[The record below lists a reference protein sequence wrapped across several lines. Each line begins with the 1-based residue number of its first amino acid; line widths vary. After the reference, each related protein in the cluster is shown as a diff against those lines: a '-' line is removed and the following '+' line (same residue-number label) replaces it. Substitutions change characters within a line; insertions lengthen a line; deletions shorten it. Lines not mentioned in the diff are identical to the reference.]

1 MSRNTAFLSKME
13 DLVKQVVSY
22 HNIPCYLIDSKVET
36 HTNAYGEN
44 ANIPVVRIVGFFED
58 TISKV
63 TLLLNNEFELRELQD
78 AATPADAF
86 TSTGKTYQAGLKAN
100 RLELPEY
107 KILAPHKF
115 EIRVSSI
122 LQDVYTAMQKG
133 LSNGAPTLPDNVK
146 RDFYRVGAFL
156 EMADLEFVK
165 MRDNVSKA
173 TGNPATAPAT
183 QPVPDIPQAP
193 RDTYVAA
200 EPQPAPATQPEPQ
213 VENPFKDQLNG
224 IEDKT
229 NLETVDMSVDSFNSL
244 AVGIN
249 NIEQKD
255 EAADDRFLDLLTE
268 EKPAEE
274 KASSDGVALNIDNI
288 ETFNMN
294 VNGLIERN
302 TEIVRE
308 PVKEEAKEEL
318 PAGPVDENSQ
328 LTEAMLKDFVK
339 SSKLVK
345 EIDSLIAERAGAK
358 INDEIDIEGDVDRL
372 RFLKVLTLKQLTE
385 RLTENKEEIVAFAE
399 KWIGKDNGGSFD
411 SGICLFYLEYLL
423 VGKKND
429 PAFAVE
435 YVLKFISDNDYSA
448 RYIIPTY
455 NSIRHADQPT
465 SSFAHLTL
473 K

>member
-1 MSRNTAFLSKME
+1 M
-13 DLVKQVVSY
+13 KQVVSY
-22 HNIPCYLIDSKVET
+22 HNIPCYLIDSTVEM

-44 ANIPVVRIVGFFED
+44 VNIPVVRIVGFFED

-63 TLLLNNEFELRELQD
+63 TLLLNNEFELRELKD

-86 TSTGKTYQAGLKAN
+86 TSTGKTYQAGLKQN
-100 RLELPEY
+100 RLDLPEY

-133 LSNGAPTLPDNVK
+133 LSNGGATLPDNVK

-165 MRDNVSKA
+165 MRDNAAKA
-173 TGNPATAPAT
+173 AGTAAPAPAPQVT
-183 QPVPDIPQAP
+183 PEIPQAT
-193 RDTYVAA
+193 RDTYIAPDPAPVTVKE
-200 EPQPAPATQPEPQ
+200 EPQAQ
-213 VENPFKDQLNG
+213 NPFIEQAKAL
-224 IEDKT
+224 EDKT
-229 NLETVDMSVDSFNSL
+229 NIETMDMSVDSFNSL

-255 EAADDRFLDLLTE
+255 EAANDGFIDLLTE
-268 EKPAEE
+268 EKPAQNNAPAE
-274 KASSDGVALNIDNI
+274 GVALNIDNI

-294 VNGLIERN
+294 VNGLVERT
-302 TEIVRE
+302 TEIVRDTDKQE
-308 PVKEEAKEEL
+308 KQEEI
-318 PAGPVDENSQ
+318 AGPADENAQ
-328 LTEAMLKDFVK
+328 LTEPMLKEFVK
-339 SSKLVK
+339 TSKLVK
-345 EIDSLIAERAGAK
+345 EIDGQIADRAGAK

-455 NSIRHADQPT
+455 NSIRHADAPA

>member
-1 MSRNTAFLSKME
+1 M
-13 DLVKQVVSY
+13 KQVVSY
-22 HNIPCYLIDSKVET
+22 HNIPCYLIDSKVEM
-36 HTNAYGEN
+36 HTNTYGEN
-44 ANIPVVRIVGFFED
+44 VNIPVVRIVGFFED

-63 TLLLNNEFELRELQD
+63 TYLLNNEFELRELKD

-86 TSTGKTYQAGLKAN
+86 TSTGKTYQAGLKPN
-100 RLELPEY
+100 RLDLPEY

-115 EIRVSSI
+115 EIRVTSI

-133 LSNGAPTLPDNVK
+133 LSNGGATLPDNVK

-165 MRDNVSKA
+165 MRDNVAKA
-173 TGNPATAPAT
+173 AGAPAATTGPSAAPEIPQATRDTLFAAEPAAPAT
-183 QPVPDIPQAP
+183 PREEPQA
-193 RDTYVAA
+193 
-200 EPQPAPATQPEPQ
+200 
-213 VENPFKDQLNG
+213 ENPFIEQVKAA
-224 IEDKT
+224 EDKT
-229 NLETVDMSVDSFNSL
+229 SLETMDMSVDSFNSL

-249 NIEQKD
+249 NIENKED
-255 EAADDRFLDLLTE
+255 IADDSYIDLLTE
-268 EKPAEE
+268 ERTVDVSEKTAPGAPAE
-274 KASSDGVALNIDNI
+274 GVALNIDNI

-294 VNGLIERN
+294 VNGLVERT
-302 TEIVRE
+302 TEIIRDADKDE
-308 PVKEEAKEEL
+308 KKEEEK
-318 PAGPVDENSQ
+318 AGPADENSQ
-328 LTEAMLKDFVK
+328 LTEPMLKDFVK
-339 SSKLVK
+339 GSKLVK
-345 EIDSLIAERAGAK
+345 EIDAQIADRAGAR

-372 RFLKVLTLKQLTE
+372 RFLKVFTLKQLAE
-385 RLTENKEEIVAFAE
+385 RLTENKDEIVAFAE

-455 NSIRHADQPT
+455 NSIRHSEQPVST
-465 SSFAHLTL
+465 FAHLTL

>member
-1 MSRNTAFLSKME
+1 M
-13 DLVKQVVSY
+13 KQVVNY
-22 HNIPCYLIDSKVET
+22 HNIPCYLIDSKVEM
-36 HTNAYGEN
+36 HTNTYGEN
-44 ANIPVVRIVGFFED
+44 VNIPVVRIVGFFED

-63 TLLLNNEFELRELQD
+63 TYLLNNEFELRELKD

-86 TSTGKTYQAGLKAN
+86 TSTGKTYQAGLKPN
-100 RLELPEY
+100 RLDLPEY

-115 EIRVSSI
+115 EIRVTSI

-133 LSNGAPTLPDNVK
+133 LSNGGATLPDNVK

-165 MRDNVSKA
+165 MRDNVAKA
-173 TGNPATAPAT
+173 AGTPAATTGPSAAPE
-183 QPVPDIPQAP
+183 IPQAT
-193 RDTYVAA
+193 RDTLFTA
-200 EPQPAPATQPEPQ
+200 EPVAPVTPREEPQ
-213 VENPFKDQLNG
+213 AENPFIEQVKAA
-224 IEDKT
+224 EDKT
-229 NLETVDMSVDSFNSL
+229 SLETMDMSVDSFNSL

-249 NIEQKD
+249 NIENKD
-255 EAADDRFLDLLTE
+255 DIADDSYIDLLTE
-268 EKPAEE
+268 EKTVEVSEKAGAGAPAE
-274 KASSDGVALNIDNI
+274 GVALNIDNI

-294 VNGLIERN
+294 VNGLVERT
-302 TEIVRE
+302 TEIIRDADRDE
-308 PVKEEAKEEL
+308 KKEEEK
-318 PAGPVDENSQ
+318 AGPADENSQ
-328 LTEAMLKDFVK
+328 LTEPMLKDFVK
-339 SSKLVK
+339 GSKLVK
-345 EIDSLIAERAGAK
+345 EIDAQIAERAGAK

-372 RFLKVLTLKQLTE
+372 RFLKVFTLKQLAE
-385 RLTENKEEIVAFAE
+385 RLTENKDEIVAFAE

-455 NSIRHADQPT
+455 NSIRHSDQPV

>member
-13 DLVKQVVSY
+13 DLVKQVVNY

-36 HTNAYGEN
+36 HSNAYGEN
-44 ANIPVVRIVGFFED
+44 VSIPVVRIVGFFED

-63 TLLLNNEFELRELQD
+63 TLLLNSEFELRELKD

-86 TSTGKTYQAGLKAN
+86 TSTGKTYQAGLKQN

-133 LSNGAPTLPDNVK
+133 LSNGGGALPDNVK

-165 MRDNVSKA
+165 MRDNAAKTTQTDVIPAAPQVAPEIPTA
-173 TGNPATAPAT
+173 TRETYAAPE
-183 QPVPDIPQAP
+183 PVAPVAVKEEPQA
-193 RDTYVAA
+193 
-200 EPQPAPATQPEPQ
+200 
-213 VENPFKDQLNG
+213 ENPFIEQLRAA
-224 IEDKT
+224 EDKT
-229 NLETVDMSVDSFNSL
+229 SLETMDMTVDSFNSL

-255 EAADDRFLDLLTE
+255 EAANDNFIDLLTE
-268 EKPAEE
+268 EKTTQNNAPSE
-274 KASSDGVALNIDNI
+274 GVSLNIDNI

-294 VNGLIERN
+294 VNGLADRA
-302 TEIVRE
+302 TEFARDTD
-308 PVKEEAKEEL
+308 KEEKQEEIAE
-318 PAGPVDENSQ
+318 PADENAQ
-328 LTEAMLKDFVK
+328 LTEPMLKDFVR
-339 SSKLVK
+339 SSRLVK
-345 EIDSLIAERAGAK
+345 EIDGQIADRAGAK

-372 RFLKVLTLKQLTE
+372 RFLKVFSLKQLAE

-455 NSIRHADQPT
+455 NSIRHADAPV

>member
-1 MSRNTAFLSKME
+1 
-13 DLVKQVVSY
+13 VKQVVSY
-22 HNIPCYLIDSKVET
+22 HNIPCYLIDSKVEM

-44 ANIPVVRIVGFFED
+44 VNIPVVRIVSFFED

-63 TLLLNNEFELRELQD
+63 TLLLNNEFELRELKD
-78 AATPADAF
+78 APTPADAF
-86 TSTGKTYQAGLKAN
+86 TSTGKTYQVGLKQN
-100 RLELPEY
+100 RLDLPEY

-133 LSNGAPTLPDNVK
+133 LRNGGATLPDSVK

-156 EMADLEFVK
+156 EMADMEFVK
-165 MRDNVSKA
+165 MRDNAAKA
-173 TGNPATAPAT
+173 AGTHTPASAPLAAPEIPEAT
-183 QPVPDIPQAP
+183 RETYVTPEPAAVAVKEEPQA
-193 RDTYVAA
+193 
-200 EPQPAPATQPEPQ
+200 
-213 VENPFKDQLNG
+213 ENPF
-224 IEDKT
+224 IEQAKALEEKT
-229 NLETVDMSVDSFNSL
+229 NIETMDMSVDSFNSL

-255 EAADDRFLDLLTE
+255 ESVNDNFVDLLTE
-268 EKPAEE
+268 EKPAQNNAPSE
-274 KASSDGVALNIDNI
+274 GVALNIDNI

-294 VNGLIERN
+294 VNGMIERT
-302 TEIVRE
+302 TEIVRDAE
-308 PVKEEAKEEL
+308 KAEKKEEI
-318 PAGPVDENSQ
+318 AGPADENSQ
-328 LTEAMLKDFVK
+328 LTEPMLKEFVK
-339 SSKLVK
+339 ASKVVK
-345 EIDSLIAERAGAK
+345 EIDGMIAERAGAK

-385 RLTENKEEIVAFAE
+385 RLAENKEEIVAFAE

-455 NSIRHADQPT
+455 NSIRHADAPT